1 MMSRATLVG
10 DVCRYVAFLRSHMD
24 KEEREI
30 FPRLAASLQKEDRFL
45 VDSAIHFS
53 ADPLFGDAV
62 QERFRGIQR
71 QIAGQA
77 GCGCADLTEK
87 ACCLE

>member
-1 MMSRATLVG
+1 MSRATLVG

-30 FPRLAASLQKEDRFL
+30 FPRLAASLQKEDWFL